1 MDRTLLDQF
10 EEYVSAALSSVKYR
24 DFIGK
29 GENSGVIIT
38 GGTGTKTLWIL
49 HDIFSDLNLGGHPS
63 STEDFNPLWISEF
76 KATNAYE
83 VWERTTDPLL
93 FDIVEPR

>member
-1 MDRTLLDQF
+1 M
-10 EEYVSAALSSVKYR
+10 KYR
-24 DFIGK
+24 DFVGK
-29 GENSGVIIT
+29 GENGGVIIT
-38 GGTGTKTLWIL
+38 GGTGTKAPRSFMTSSQIL
-49 HDIFSDLNLGGHPS
+49 NPGGHPT

-83 VWERTTDPLL
+83 VWDRTTDPLL